1 MKRLLGVLLAVAF
14 STAAI
19 AADMPLKAAPYQAQA
34 AWNWSGFYASVEGGW
49 NLGKFNPIF
58 GGGELDSTNVN
69 LDDNSAFV
77 GGSLRWM
84 HQTGMFVFGAE
95 GGIQWW
101 GFKSQAELVPAVVAK
116 PETETPAAA
125 AILLQSKIDWLA
137 YVGGRI
143 GISPFANNSTLLY
156 VSGGAAFG
164 HLKGNTINL
173 ANLINSPELVSTQS
187 LTGWYIGGGGDFKIT
202 DNIIFGLEYRHI
214 DFGEVNALGS
224 VGTLLGISTT
234 RLTTDQA
241 MGRLTFKLTP

>member
-1 MKRLLGVLLAVAF
+1 MKRLFGVLFAVAF

-49 NLGKFNPIF
+49 NLGKFNPVF
-58 GGGELDSTNVN
+58 GGGELDSTAVN

-77 GGSLRWM
+77 GGSLRFL

-101 GFKSQAELVPAVVAK
+101 GFKSQAELVQAIPASEESPAVTAV
-116 PETETPAAA
+116 
-125 AILLQSKIDWLA
+125 LLQSKIDWLA
-137 YVGGRI
+137 YVGGRL

-156 VSGGAAFG
+156 VGGGAAFG
-164 HLKGNTINL
+164 HLKGT
-173 ANLINSPELVSTQS
+173 LVNVGDLNAAVTQS
-187 LTGWYIGGGGDFKIT
+187 ITGWYIGGGLDFRIT
-202 DNIIFGLEYRHI
+202 DNIIFGGEYRHI
-214 DFGEVNALGS
+214 DFGDVNALGAIG
-224 VGTLLGISTT
+224 VLIGAGNA

-241 MGRLTFKLTP
+241 MGRITFKLN